1 MFEWQG
7 ISEFLAVVELESF
20 TKAAQRLNT
29 STAHISRQI
38 NQLETR
44 LNTRLFFRTTRQVS
58 PTEDGNIFYQHCRL
72 LADGLKEAQNALSLT
87 NSEPKGLIKLT
98 APVTYGEQILMPLLI
113 EFMRQHT
120 SIELDI
126 NLTNTPI
133 NLIDSG
139 CDLAIRLGRLTDS
152 SLTCTKLS
160 SRKLIVCASPAYLRV
175 HGTPNTITDLNQFNC
190 LIGQHHEW
198 RFLNENSTK
207 SVRVRGNLRCN
218 SGISLLAAAK
228 AGLGLVQLPDYYVT
242 EEIKQGKLIR
252 VLSQYQDVEEGIWAL
267 MPHRK
272 LQPKRISL
280 LIEYLKQSLA
290 INDKKINTF
299 N

>member
-7 ISEFLAVVELESF
+7 ISEFLAVMELESF

-29 STAHISRQI
+29 STAHVSRQI
-38 NQLETR
+38 NQLESR

-58 PTEDGNIFYQHCRL
+58 PTEDGSIFYQHCRL
-72 LADGLKEAQNALSLT
+72 LADGLKEAQNALSHT
-87 NSEPKGLIKLT
+87 NNDPKGLIKLT
-98 APVTYGEQILMPLLI
+98 APVTYGEQILMPILI

-126 NLTNTPI
+126 NLTNIPI

-139 CDLAIRLGRLTDS
+139 CDLAIRLGQLTDS
-152 SLTCTKLS
+152 SLICTKLS

-175 HGTPNTITDLNQFNC
+175 HGTPSTIADLNQFNC
-190 LIGQHHEW
+190 LVGQHQEW
-198 RFLNENSTK
+198 HFLNESATK
-207 SVRVRGNLRCN
+207 SVRIRGNIKCN

-228 AGLGLVQLPDYYVT
+228 AGLGLVQLPDYYVAD
-242 EEIKQGKLIR
+242 EVKQGKLIR
-252 VLSQYQDVEEGIWAL
+252 VLKQYQDVDEGIWAL

-272 LQPKRISL
+272 LQPKRVSL
-280 LIEYLKQSLA
+280 LVDYLKQSLV
-290 INDKKINTF
+290 INNKKNQ
-299 N
+299 